1 MADSILR
8 LKVESSEYDAK
19 LKKAAEGIRHLAE
32 VAHKSGGDLTGLE
45 KAELDYIRAL
55 GEMETKSR
63 SAAGKVRELESTFKE
78 LKVIYDQLNDV
89 EKADEGGKAL
99 AASLEQI
106 KQRAQ
111 EARAQLD
118 SASKSLNDNG
128 QQAQQSSSMLDALAS
143 KFTVNIDALKLFD
156 MGLKAAGVALD
167 VAKDAFFAS
176 ETNVDEWGRTIASAQ
191 SLYEGF
197 LTAINNGDISGFLS
211 RMDEIVKA
219 ARAAYNELDTLGTMK
234 TIQAPRISAQQTENE
249 RIRSMIQTGR
259 YIAPI
264 DGRRNATYKGHV
276 MQSGDKLDEAQ
287 IRMLERQLQNGMQSL
302 AKMVGN
308 EVKQTG
314 KAINAYYNSLA
325 KQNGMSFQEF
335 KKGTSSWESFSKKL
349 QGYEEYRKWDAQ
361 ARTEFARQGG
371 QGNVDFDKNNPYRE
385 FRKWGT
391 FRVDRMGENS
401 FNDLVRLILQRDQ
414 QAGQAYG
421 MQSQAYRTMNRIEG
435 FNPRKVLGGGSGSGS
450 GSKSTQE
457 EKDEFV
463 EINGLIGE
471 AQERVA
477 DLQKQIR
484 ESWDEG
490 RIEELNSELVKAQE
504 ELKRLQ
510 DLGKPIDFD
519 KLFPMK
525 NLENDKTSMP
535 SLSKFDKAVESA
547 RINLSDKNISV
558 DQQSIDSLLSVIINS
573 GMGDVMVDSAPFAQI
588 FANAMNIPD
597 DAFEE
602 FSQQF
607 TDKMAATDLIAN
619 FQEMLAEGLDVP
631 DEAFE
636 NLQEKINEKLKEM
649 GLDPINL
656 DLKTGKLNGDEGEDK
671 ESGTEKLLKGINKL
685 SGGLSSIASGLSSIG
700 IELPK
705 EISAAINVI
714 SGVGQI
720 ISGVQAVISLFSAS
734 DTALKTQEIAQMTV
748 LNGEL
753 TVLNGL
759 LPALI
764 AAAAMPFQLGGVVHA
779 AQGFSGTVPGMS
791 YSGDNIPIMANA
803 GEVVLTRAQA
813 GVIADAV
820 SGGDGGGGVL
830 YTEVSGDALRIIL
843 DRSSRK
849 RSKGK
854 YMTTKMKN

>member
-19 LKKAAEGIRHLAE
+19 LKKAAEGIRHLAD
-32 VAHKSGGDLTGLE
+32 VAHKSGGELTGLE
-45 KAELDYIRAL
+45 KAEIDYIRSL

-111 EARAQLD
+111 EARTQLD

-128 QQAQQSSSMLDALAS
+128 QQAQQSSGMLDALAS
-143 KFTVNIDALKLFD
+143 KFTINVDALKLFD

-167 VAKDAFFAS
+167 VAKDAFLSS
-176 ETNVDEWGRTIASAQ
+176 ETNIDEWESKIASAEGVYNSFLQ
-191 SLYEGF
+191 SLNSGNFSDF
-197 LTAINNGDISGFLS
+197 LNNIGQ
-211 RMDEIVKA
+211 VTQA
-219 ARAAYNELDTLGTMK
+219 ARDAYNALDELGTRMTIINPERAKLQARQQELRATIRRNGQDSDVGRAALAELKQIEPKLSQSFKTESQMNRKAFESLVKQRLAEGGINLDQKSFRQFMSTFSSDAAFRRLRNNARGSIYQEVVPGQAYNPNAVRATRTVDSRNTEQKLLDLFTDEWRKANSGYLTAAYNAQGAAASNALGN
-234 TIQAPRISAQQTENE
+234 S
-249 RIRSMIQTGR
+249 R
-259 YIAPI
+259 YLKE
-264 DGRRNATYKGHV
+264 T
-276 MQSGDKLDEAQ
+276 
-287 IRMLERQLQNGMQSL
+287 
-302 AKMVGN
+302 
-308 EVKQTG
+308 
-314 KAINAYYNSLA
+314 
-325 KQNGMSFQEF
+325 
-335 KKGTSSWESFSKKL
+335 
-349 QGYEEYRKWDAQ
+349 
-361 ARTEFARQGG
+361 
-371 QGNVDFDKNNPYRE
+371 
-385 FRKWGT
+385 
-391 FRVDRMGENS
+391 
-401 FNDLVRLILQRDQ
+401 
-414 QAGQAYG
+414 
-421 MQSQAYRTMNRIEG
+421 
-435 FNPRKVLGGGSGSGS
+435 GGGSGSGS
-450 GSKSTQE
+450 ASGRSASKSTQE

-490 RIEELNSELVKAQE
+490 EITELKSKLKDAQK

-510 DLGKPIDFD
+510 DLGSEPILTTGISGFNEQT
-519 KLFPMK
+519 MQAW
-525 NLENDKTSMP
+525 MQMQQGA
-535 SLSKFDKAVESA
+535 LSKSEFGSTEYSNIMSNIVDMNTLKTLLEES
-547 RINLSDKNISV
+547 IKTG
-558 DQQSIDSLLSVIINS
+558 IDVAELDL
-573 GMGDVMVDSAPFAQI
+573 APFWEKI
-588 FANAMNIPD
+588 FDGGNIPD
-597 DAFEE
+597 EVWI
-602 FSQQF
+602 
-607 TDKMAATDLIAN
+607 K
-619 FQEMLAEGLDVP
+619 
-631 DEAFE
+631 
-636 NLQEKINEKLKEM
+636 LQEEINEKLKEM
-649 GLDPINL
+649 GIEPIKL
-656 DLKTGKLNGDEGEDK
+656 DLKTGKLKGDGDEDK

-685 SGGLSSIASGLSSIG
+685 SGGLNSIVSGLSSFG

-720 ISGVQAVISLFSAS
+720 ITGVSAIISLFSGQ
-734 DTALKTQEIAQMTV
+734 DTVLKTQEITQLNI

-753 TVLNGL
+753 TVLNSL
-759 LPALI
+759 LPELI
-764 AAAAMPFQLGGVVHA
+764 AAEALPLQLGGVVHA

-820 SGGDGGGGVL
+820 SGGDGGGAVL
-830 YTEVSGDALRIIL
+830 YTEVSGDALRIVL

>member
-19 LKKAAEGIRHLAE
+19 LKKAAEGIRHLAD
-32 VAHKSGGDLTGLE
+32 VAHKSGGELTGLE
-45 KAELDYIRAL
+45 KAEIDYIRAL

-111 EARAQLD
+111 EARAHLD
-118 SASKSLNDNG
+118 NASKSLNDNG
-128 QQAQQSSSMLDALAS
+128 QQAQQSSSILDALAS
-143 KFTVNIDALKLFD
+143 KFTINIDALKLFD

-176 ETNVDEWGRTIASAQ
+176 ETNVDEWGRTIASAEGIYNSFLQ
-191 SLYEGF
+191 SLNSGNFSDF
-197 LTAINNGDISGFLS
+197 LNNIGQVTQAARDAYNALDELGTRMTIINPERAKLQARQQELRATIRRNGQDSDVGKAALAELKQIEPKLSQSFKTES
-211 RMDEIVKA
+211 RMNRKAFERLVKQRLAEGGINLDQKSFRQFMSTFSSDAAFRRLRNNATGSITQEVVPGQAYNPNAVRATRTVDTRNTEQKLLDLFTDEWRKA
-219 ARAAYNELDTLGTMK
+219 NSGYLTAAYNAQGAAASNALGN
-234 TIQAPRISAQQTENE
+234 S
-249 RIRSMIQTGR
+249 R
-259 YIAPI
+259 YLKE
-264 DGRRNATYKGHV
+264 T
-276 MQSGDKLDEAQ
+276 
-287 IRMLERQLQNGMQSL
+287 
-302 AKMVGN
+302 
-308 EVKQTG
+308 
-314 KAINAYYNSLA
+314 
-325 KQNGMSFQEF
+325 
-335 KKGTSSWESFSKKL
+335 
-349 QGYEEYRKWDAQ
+349 
-361 ARTEFARQGG
+361 
-371 QGNVDFDKNNPYRE
+371 
-385 FRKWGT
+385 
-391 FRVDRMGENS
+391 
-401 FNDLVRLILQRDQ
+401 
-414 QAGQAYG
+414 
-421 MQSQAYRTMNRIEG
+421 
-435 FNPRKVLGGGSGSGS
+435 GGGSGSGS
-450 GSKSTQE
+450 GSKTAKADL
-457 EKDEFV
+457 EK
-463 EINGLIGE
+463 INGLIPE
-471 AQERVA
+471 AEAKVKSIQE
-477 DLQKQIR
+477 QIR
-484 ESWDEG
+484 QSWDEG
-490 RIEELNSELVKAQE
+490 RIEELNGELVKAQE

-519 KLFPMK
+519 KMFPMK
-525 NLENDKTSMP
+525 KLENDQTSMP
-535 SLSKFDKAVESA
+535 SLSMYDKAVESA
-547 RINLSDKNISV
+547 RITISDRNIEV
-558 DQQSIDSLLSVIINS
+558 DQESIKSLLEVAVQY
-573 GMGDVMVDSAPFAQI
+573 GLDELQ
-588 FANAMNIPD
+588 PD
-597 DAFEE
+597 FE
-602 FSQQF
+602 S
-607 TDKMAATDLIAN
+607 L
-619 FQEMLAEGLDVP
+619 QETMAEGLDVP

-636 NLQEKINEKLKEM
+636 NLQDKINEKLKKM
-649 GLDPINL
+649 GRDPINL
-656 DLKTGKLNGDEGEDK
+656 DLKTGKLNGDEDEDK

-685 SGGLSSIASGLSSIG
+685 SGGLSSIVSGLSSIG

-720 ISGVQAVISLFSAS
+720 ISGVQAVISLFSMQ
-734 DTALKTQEIAQMTV
+734 DTALKTQEIAQTTV

-753 TVLNGL
+753 TVLNSL
-759 LPALI
+759 LPELI
-764 AAAAMPFQLGGVVHA
+764 AAAAIPFQLGGVVHA

>member
-8 LKVESSEYDAK
+8 LRVESDEYDNK
-19 LKKAAEGIRHLAE
+19 LKKAAEGIRHLAD
-32 VAHKSGGDLTGLE
+32 VAHKSGGELTGLE
-45 KAELDYIRAL
+45 KAEIDYIRSL

-118 SASKSLNDNG
+118 NASKSLNDNG
-128 QQAQQSSSMLDALAS
+128 QQAQQSSGMLDALAS
-143 KFTVNIDALKLFD
+143 KFTINIDALKLFD

-176 ETNVDEWGRTIASAQ
+176 ETNVDEWGRTIASAEGIYNSFLQ
-191 SLYEGF
+191 SLNSGNFSDF
-197 LTAINNGDISGFLS
+197 LNNIGQVTQAARDAYNALDELGTRMTIINPERAKLQARQQELRATIRRNGQDSDVG
-211 RMDEIVKA
+211 KA
-219 ARAAYNELDTLGTMK
+219 ALAELKQIEPKLSQSFKTESQMNRKAFESLVKQRLAEGGINLDQKSFRQFMSTFSSDAAFRRLRNNASGSITQEVIPGQAYNPNAVRATRTVDTRNTEQKLLDLFTDEWRKANSGYLTAAYNAQGAAASNALGN
-234 TIQAPRISAQQTENE
+234 S
-249 RIRSMIQTGR
+249 R
-259 YIAPI
+259 YL
-264 DGRRNATYKGHV
+264 KE
-276 MQSGDKLDEAQ
+276 K
-287 IRMLERQLQNGMQSL
+287 
-302 AKMVGN
+302 
-308 EVKQTG
+308 
-314 KAINAYYNSLA
+314 
-325 KQNGMSFQEF
+325 
-335 KKGTSSWESFSKKL
+335 
-349 QGYEEYRKWDAQ
+349 
-361 ARTEFARQGG
+361 
-371 QGNVDFDKNNPYRE
+371 
-385 FRKWGT
+385 
-391 FRVDRMGENS
+391 
-401 FNDLVRLILQRDQ
+401 
-414 QAGQAYG
+414 
-421 MQSQAYRTMNRIEG
+421 
-435 FNPRKVLGGGSGSGS
+435 GGGSSSGSSS
-450 GSKSTQE
+450 GSKTTKANLE
-457 EKDEFV
+457 
-463 EINGLIGE
+463 EINGLIPE
-471 AQERVA
+471 AEAKVKSIQE
-477 DLQKQIR
+477 QIR
-484 ESWDEG
+484 QSWDEG
-490 RIEELNSELVKAQE
+490 RIEELNGELVKAQE

-510 DLGKPIDFD
+510 DLGKPVDFD
-519 KLFPMK
+519 KMFPMK
-525 NLENDKTSMP
+525 NLENDQTSMP
-535 SLSKFDKAVESA
+535 SLSTFDKAIESA
-547 RINLSDKNISV
+547 RITISDRNIEI
-558 DQQSIDSLLSVIINS
+558 DQESIKSLLEVAVQY
-573 GMGDVMVDSAPFAQI
+573 GLDELQ
-588 FANAMNIPD
+588 PD
-597 DAFEE
+597 FK
-602 FSQQF
+602 S
-607 TDKMAATDLIAN
+607 L
-619 FQEMLAEGLDVP
+619 QETMAEGLDVP

-656 DLKTGKLNGDEGEDK
+656 DLKTGKLNGDGDEEK

-685 SGGLSSIASGLSSIG
+685 SGGLNSIASGLSSFG

-734 DTALKTQEIAQMTV
+734 DTVLKTQEIAQMTV

-753 TVLNGL
+753 TVLNSL
-759 LPALI
+759 LPELI
-764 AAAAMPFQLGGVVHA
+764 AAAAIPFQLGGVVHA

>member
-19 LKKAAEGIRHLAE
+19 LKKAAEGIRHLAD
-32 VAHKSGGDLTGLE
+32 VAHKSGGELTGLE
-45 KAELDYIRAL
+45 KAEIDYIRSL

-99 AASLEQI
+99 AASLEQL

-128 QQAQQSSSMLDALAS
+128 QQAQQSSGMLDALAS

-176 ETNVDEWGRTIASAQ
+176 EANVDEWGSTIASAESVYNSFLQ
-191 SLYEGF
+191 SLNSGNFSDF
-197 LTAINNGDISGFLS
+197 LNNIGQVTQAARDAYNALDELGTRMTIINPERAKLQARQQELRATIRRNGQDSDVG
-211 RMDEIVKA
+211 KA
-219 ARAAYNELDTLGTMK
+219 ALAELKQIEPKLSQSFKTESQMNRKAFESLVKQRLAEGGINLDQKSFRQFMSTFSSDAAFRRLRNNARGSIYQEVVPGQAYNPNAVRATRTVDSRNTEQKLLDLFTDEWRKANSGYLTAAYNAQGAAASNALGNSRYLKK
-234 TIQAPRISAQQTENE
+234 T
-249 RIRSMIQTGR
+249 
-259 YIAPI
+259 
-264 DGRRNATYKGHV
+264 
-276 MQSGDKLDEAQ
+276 
-287 IRMLERQLQNGMQSL
+287 
-302 AKMVGN
+302 
-308 EVKQTG
+308 
-314 KAINAYYNSLA
+314 
-325 KQNGMSFQEF
+325 
-335 KKGTSSWESFSKKL
+335 
-349 QGYEEYRKWDAQ
+349 
-361 ARTEFARQGG
+361 
-371 QGNVDFDKNNPYRE
+371 
-385 FRKWGT
+385 
-391 FRVDRMGENS
+391 
-401 FNDLVRLILQRDQ
+401 
-414 QAGQAYG
+414 
-421 MQSQAYRTMNRIEG
+421 
-435 FNPRKVLGGGSGSGS
+435 GGGSGSGS
-450 GSKSTQE
+450 GSKTTKANLE
-457 EKDEFV
+457 
-463 EINGLIGE
+463 EINGLIPE
-471 AQERVA
+471 AEAKVKSIQE
-477 DLQKQIR
+477 KIR
-484 ESWDEG
+484 QSWDEG
-490 RIEELNSELVKAQE
+490 RIEELNGELVKAQE

-519 KLFPMK
+519 KMFPMK
-525 NLENDKTSMP
+525 TLESDQTSMP
-535 SLSKFDKAVESA
+535 SLSPFDKAVEYA
-547 RINLSDKNISV
+547 RVTLSDRNIEI
-558 DQQSIDSLLSVIINS
+558 DQESIKSLLEVAVQY
-573 GMGDVMVDSAPFAQI
+573 GLDELQ
-588 FANAMNIPD
+588 PD
-597 DAFEE
+597 FE
-602 FSQQF
+602 S
-607 TDKMAATDLIAN
+607 L
-619 FQEMLAEGLDVP
+619 QETMEEGLNVP
-631 DEAFE
+631 DEAFA
-636 NLQEKINEKLKEM
+636 NLQEKINERLKKM
-649 GLDPINL
+649 GIDAINL
-656 DLKTGKLNGDEGEDK
+656 DLKTGKLKGDGDEDK

-685 SGGLSSIASGLSSIG
+685 SGGLNSIVSGLSSFG

-720 ISGVQAVISLFSAS
+720 ITGVSAIISLFSGQ
-734 DTALKTQEIAQMTV
+734 DTVLKTQEITQLNI

-753 TVLNGL
+753 TVLNSL
-759 LPALI
+759 LPELI
-764 AAAAMPFQLGGVVHA
+764 AAEAIPFQLGGVVHA

-820 SGGDGGGGVL
+820 SGGDGGGAVL
-830 YTEVSGDALRIIL
+830 YTEVSGDALRIVL